1 MSIHGR
7 TLCVVPGNH
16 IVVRAGD
23 IVLMIFGEPG
33 GSLDQLVATVHELA
47 HAPDPGLMLS
57 RRMAA
62 IVTQHEP
69 GALPPF
75 CAVAPTS
82 AGAAVVAHGAAEII
96 VETVDGVQVLDGRAS
111 ATLVDRVFA
120 GELGMIAGRP
130 AGETLPPVD
139 PRFQLHAGVIHAGGA
154 VLVPTTTMVPGTD
167 MASDAVA
174 EPEMS
179 ATPVVEPAV
188 EPVAEPMAEPV
199 VEPVVEPVAEP
210 VVEPVA
216 EPTAEPVIEAGA
228 SLAAPPP
235 PPPPPP
241 PPAAPATVPVD
252 AIVAEP
258 EPPIPDSEA
267 QGGAFVS
274 VNLLELG
281 GDDEPHEPLPIA
293 GQGHDHEP
301 MPDASVAQVDGVHCV
316 RNHFN
321 NPNSKYC
328 SVCGISM
335 LQQTLRLQKGP
346 RPPLGVFVYDDGAA
360 FSADADY
367 VIGRQPDSDERVAR
381 GEARPMIVTDPQ
393 RSTSRVHAEI
403 RLSGWDVT
411 VVDRGSANGTW
422 VLRAGASEWQRLA
435 AGTPAVVPTGARVR
449 VGQRHFVF
457 ESHHV
462 V

>member
-23 IVLMIFGEPG
+23 IVLMVFGEPG
-33 GSLDQLVATVHELA
+33 GALDQLVATVHELA
-47 HAPDPGLMLS
+47 AAADPGVMLS

-62 IVTQHEP
+62 IVTQHDP

-75 CAVAPTS
+75 CAVVPTS

-96 VETVDGVQVLDGRAS
+96 VETADGNQVLDGRAS
-111 ATLVDRVFA
+111 ATLVDRVFV

-130 AGETLPPVD
+130 AGEALPSVD
-139 PRFQLHAGVIHAGGA
+139 PRFQLVSGVIRAGGA
-154 VLVPTTTMVPGTD
+154 VLVPGAA
-167 MASDAVA
+167 MASPDVMEPAA
-174 EPEMS
+174 EPAAE
-179 ATPVVEPAV
+179 APPAPEAAEPLPAPETPAAV
-188 EPVAEPMAEPV
+188 EPLPAPETSAA
-199 VEPVVEPVAEP
+199 VEPLPVPEAPPAPEPQP
-210 VVEPVA
+210 VLAAPSA
-216 EPTAEPVIEAGA
+216 PEAQ
-228 SLAAPPP
+228 LAPPP
-235 PPPPPP
+235 PPPPP
-241 PPAAPATVPVD
+241 APVVAVEALVADPETVPT
-252 AIVAEP
+252 AAVA
-258 EPPIPDSEA
+258 DSA
-267 QGGAFVS
+267 SFVS

-281 GDDEPHEPLPIA
+281 ADEPHEPLPIA
-293 GQGHDHEP
+293 GHGHDHEP
-301 MPDASVAQVDGVHCV
+301 MPDASVVQVDGVHCV

-403 RLSGWDVT
+403 RLAGWDVT

-422 VLRAGASEWQRLA
+422 LLRSGAGDWQRLT
-435 AGTPAVVPTGARVR
+435 AGTPTVVPTGARVR